1 MLAHVVA
8 QQGGGPGA
16 QSVPRNARQPTP
28 GHIVIPPGRDFLGLR
43 FNVDTMDRVIE
54 QIGNRSPRE
63 SFAYVVT
70 PNVDHVV
77 RLHNMR
83 TDLWPAYRHAW
94 LTLCDSRILRG
105 LAIRAGVRLSTLPG
119 SDLTEAL
126 FQKVIKPSDRVAIL
140 GGDAEPIAKMCA
152 RFNLENVAH
161 FSPPMGFIENESEVE
176 RAITFLREARARYVL
191 LAVGSP
197 QQEIVAYRIEKAG
210 TATGIGFCVGA
221 SLDFLTGRQR
231 RAPIVMQRLSLEWLH
246 RLLSAPGRMWRR
258 YLVDGPLILSIYR
271 SWRSR
276 LFS

>member
-1 MLAHVVA
+1 MLAHAVP
-8 QQGGGPGA
+8 QQGVPPQA
-16 QSVPRNARQPTP
+16 QSAARYARPANPTHSNVSP
-28 GHIVIPPGRDFLGLR
+28 GMDFLGLR
-43 FNVDTMDRVIE
+43 FNADTMDRVIE
-54 QIGNRSPRE
+54 RIGSRSPRE

-94 LTLCDSRILRG
+94 LTLCDSRILRR

-126 FQKVIKPSDRVAIL
+126 LQKVIKPRDSVAIL
-140 GGDAEPIAKMCA
+140 GGDAESIRRMCA
-152 RFNLENVAH
+152 RYNLENVAH
-161 FSPPMGFIENESEVE
+161 FHPPMGFIEKEDEVE
-176 RAITFLREARARYVL
+176 RAIAFLREARARYVL

-197 QQEIVAYRIEKAG
+197 QQEIVAYRVEKTG
-210 TATGIGFCVGA
+210 TATGIGLCVGA
-221 SLDFLTGRQR
+221 SLDFLTGRQQ
-231 RAPIVMQRLSLEWLH
+231 RAPIIMQRLSLEWLH
-246 RLLSAPGRMWRR
+246 RLLSAPSRMWRR

-276 LFS
+276 LFN